1 MTDADQTYTLSDLS
15 TLADVP
21 QRTVRYYI
29 QQGLMDR
36 PEGEKRGAY
45 YTHGHLERLLEIRK
59 WQRAGLSLDRI
70 RELVG
75 DAETDDLPPSKRRRP
90 GDVTLRSYILVA
102 PGIEIAIEPAEAGL
116 TPDDIRALAR
126 DAAELVRRFQD
137 RRLQE
142 DPDETNDDLDSRSQN

>member
-1 MTDADQTYTLSDLS
+1 MIDAKQAYTLAALS
-15 TLADVP
+15 ALSGVP

-29 QQGLMDR
+29 QQGLVDR

-45 YTHGHLERLLEIRK
+45 YTSAHLERLLEIRK

-70 RELVG
+70 RDLVG
-75 DAETDDLPPSKRRRP
+75 EAEADDVPPPKRRRP

-102 PGIEIAIEPAEAGL
+102 PGVEIAIEPAAAGL
-116 TPDDIRALAR
+116 TPDDIRTLAR

-137 RRLQE
+137 RRSQE
-142 DPDETNDDLDSRSQN
+142 SADETNDDGGSGNEG